1 MKTGDDLMMRAWMY
15 PTVLGVTRGVGK
27 LSVDGIAG
35 KVRSKSA
42 AIVFL
47 KDGLTFQAD
56 IPWPLS
62 DRAE

>member
-1 MKTGDDLMMRAWMY
+1 MY

-27 LSVDGIAG
+27 LLVDGIAG
-35 KVRSKSA
+35 NVRSKIA

-56 IPWPLS
+56 TPWPFT
-62 DRAE
+62 DREQKR